1 MARKICMFQREAS
14 AAEIQLE
21 SASEANIIFMHDFLS
36 DLFGLLCV
44 ACVLRVLCMKND
56 SKTQPHTASALRV
69 RAVRSV
75 NDKLIC
81 YECRLLK

>member
-1 MARKICMFQREAS
+1 MSRSESVLWESRAYRLYFRVLFVKFYGSFKLVPFFYLWREKSACFKEEAS

-44 ACVLRVLCMKND
+44 ACVVHEK
-56 SKTQPHTASALRV
+56 
-69 RAVRSV
+69 
-75 NDKLIC
+75 
-81 YECRLLK
+81 